1 MEQSVWLA
9 GSKEQTERIAQ
20 GMLQAGVV
28 ELRPNSP
35 FVWSSGWHSPMYCDN
50 RLIMA
55 YPLLWNLVLAEFME
69 AIRRYFPAVEV
80 LAGTATAGIPHA
92 AALADRLNLPMAY
105 VRSSAKEHG
114 KGKRVEGRTG
124 QSLRTVIVED
134 TLSTGRSA
142 LDAATALEEEHMN
155 VLGVVSIFS
164 YDFDVCRDSLNERK
178 LTAFRAVDYASL
190 IDAAAMLGVVSD
202 SEVRSLQ
209 EWRLHPEQY
218 GH

>member
-1 MEQSVWLA
+1 MEPSVWLA
-9 GSKEQTERIAQ
+9 GRKEQTEVVAR

-28 ELRPNSP
+28 ELRPSAP

-55 YPLLWNLVLAEFME
+55 YPLLWNLVLAEFVE
-69 AIRRYFPAVEV
+69 ALSRYFPAVEV

-142 LDAATALEEEHMN
+142 LDAATALEEERMD

-164 YDFDVCRDSLNERK
+164 YDFDVCRDSFKERR

-190 IDAAAMLGVVSD
+190 IEAAAKLSLVSD
-202 SEVRSLQ
+202 REVLSLQ

-218 GH
+218 GQ